1 MTVLGANFLGKL
13 GRLGNQ
19 MFQLAALKGIAENNG
34 YQYCFPLT
42 KDLYDGFNLS
52 TISPLNLQLIDE
64 NRCII
69 PEETFHFNET
79 LFNNCPDWGS
89 LFGYF
94 QSAKYFNHIK
104 NEIRDDFSFKPE
116 FLKPCVEF
124 YDSLKYPISL
134 HIRRTDYLTD
144 NNHTTLPL
152 EYYENA
158 LEEFEKTRPVLIF
171 SDDIEWCKKQ
181 EIFKDDRFQF
191 SESDN
196 QYIDLCLMSLCS
208 SHIIANSSFS
218 WWGSYLANSQETI
231 APKIWFGPGNQH
243 LETKDLYL
251 EHWKV
256 I

>member
-1 MTVLGANFLGKL
+1 MIVLGFNYIGAL

-19 MFQLAALKGIAENNG
+19 MFQLAALKGIAVNNG

-42 KDLYDGFNLS
+42 KDLQDGFNLS
-52 TISPLNLQLIDE
+52 TISSLNLQLIDE
-64 NRCII
+64 NRYII

-79 LFNNCPDWGS
+79 LFNQCPDWGS

-94 QSAKYFNHIK
+94 QSAKYFNHI
-104 NEIRDDFSFKPE
+104 ESTIREDFTFKSEYLEPCLE
-116 FLKPCVEF
+116 FRDTL
-124 YDSLKYPISL
+124 DNPISL

-144 NNHTTLPL
+144 NNHTALPL
-152 EYYENA
+152 SYYEEA
-158 LEEFEKTRPVLIF
+158 LKEFDQNRTVLIF

-181 EIFKDDRFQF
+181 EMFGHDRFQF

-196 QYIDLCLMSLCS
+196 QYIDLCLMSMCE

-218 WWGSYLANSQETI
+218 WWGAYLANSKEVI

-251 EHWKV
+251 EHWK
-256 I
+256 II